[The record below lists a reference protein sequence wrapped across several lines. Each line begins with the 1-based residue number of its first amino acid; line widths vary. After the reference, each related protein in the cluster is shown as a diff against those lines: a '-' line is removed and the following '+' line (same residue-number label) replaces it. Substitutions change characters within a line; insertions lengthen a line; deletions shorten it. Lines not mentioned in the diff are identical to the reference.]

1 MTAIYSFIFSKSKKR
16 SVVSAFF
23 CFLLLVLSS
32 CGKDTAHTLLIE
44 GPTMGTQYH
53 IKVVATDANHK
64 SEEFQNT
71 LKSLVTD
78 KLVAINQSMST
89 YIDDS
94 ELSLINQAP
103 IDEWINLSPDLFEL
117 LMLCNK
123 VSVESD
129 GAFDTTVG
137 PLVNLWGFGPS
148 KTEVIPSQHQIND
161 LLVRIGYQKII
172 LDAVKDTN
180 TGQIKKSSDLYIDLS
195 SAAKGFAADLL
206 AREFRALNLQ
216 NFMIEVG
223 GELYVS
229 GTNAQGKSWTIGV
242 EKPSLL
248 HDGSLQAI
256 HVSNVGIA
264 TSGEYRNYYEVDG
277 VRASHTIDPSIG
289 KPIHHKLVSVTV
301 ISEMG
306 ALSDAYATALNVMGP
321 EKGFLLAEK
330 LELAA
335 YFIVKSDDGFVTKYT
350 PSFKPYLE

>member
-1 MTAIYSFIFSKSKKR
+1 MTAIDSFIFSKYKKR
-16 SVVSAFF
+16 PVVSAFF
-23 CFLLLVLSS
+23 CFLLLALSS
-32 CGKDTAHTLLIE
+32 CGKDAADTLLIE

-53 IKVVATDANHK
+53 IKVVVTDANHK
-64 SEEFQNT
+64 SEDFQNT

-89 YIDDS
+89 YINDS

-103 IDEWINLSPDLFEL
+103 INEWIDLSPDLFEL
-117 LMLCNK
+117 LMLCHK

-137 PLVNLWGFGPS
+137 PLVNVWGFGPN
-148 KTEVIPSQHQIND
+148 KTEIIPSQSQID
-161 LLVRIGYQKII
+161 ALLTRIGYEKI
-172 LDAVKDTN
+172 LLEALPDTH
-180 TGQIKKSSDLYIDLS
+180 TGRIKKSSDLYIDLS

-206 AREFRALNLQ
+206 AREFRALDLQ

-229 GTNAQGKSWTIGV
+229 GVNAQGRSWTIGV
-242 EKPSLL
+242 EKPSSL
-248 HDGSLQAI
+248 HEGSLQAI

-277 VRASHTIDPSIG
+277 IRASHTIDPSVG
-289 KPIHHKLVSVTV
+289 KPINHKLASVTV
-301 ISEMG
+301 ITALG
-306 ALSDAYATALNVMGP
+306 GLSDAYATALNVLGP

-335 YFIVKSDDGFVTKYT
+335 YFIVKSDNGFVTKYT
-350 PSFKPYLE
+350 SSFEPYLE

>member
-1 MTAIYSFIFSKSKKR
+1 
-16 SVVSAFF
+16 
-23 CFLLLVLSS
+23 
-32 CGKDTAHTLLIE
+32 
-44 GPTMGTQYH
+44 MGTQYH
-53 IKVVATDANHK
+53 IKVVVTDPIHK
-64 SEEFQNT
+64 SEDFQNR
-71 LKSLVTD
+71 LKQLVTD
-78 KLVAINQSMST
+78 KLVATNQSMST

-94 ELSLINQAP
+94 ELSLINKAP
-103 IDEWINLSPDLFEL
+103 INEWMDLSPDLFEL
-117 LMLCNK
+117 LMLCHK
-123 VSVESD
+123 VSIESN

-137 PLVNLWGFGPS
+137 PLVNLWGFGPN
-148 KTEVIPSQHQIND
+148 KTEVIPSQHQID
-161 LLVRIGYQKII
+161 ELLSRIGYQKI
-172 LDAVKDTN
+172 LLEAMRDTDV
-180 TGQIKKSSDLYIDLS
+180 GRIKKSADVYIDLS

-206 AREFRALNLQ
+206 ARDFRALNLH

-229 GTNAQGKSWTIGV
+229 GMNAQGKLWTIGV

-277 VRASHTIDPSIG
+277 VRASHTIDPTTG
-289 KPIHHKLVSVTV
+289 KPINHKLVSVTV
-301 ISEMG
+301 VSAMSG
-306 ALSDAYATALNVMGP
+306 LSDAYATALNALGD